1 MTNEIITLLSLRRL
15 PGRVTSEQAA
25 PLLGFAIH
33 DMPVLVRAKLL
44 KPLGN
49 PGQQAV
55 KYFAASDIEKCA
67 TDPDWLNRATKA
79 IYLYWGK
86 QNARRHT
93 RHDGVKAKV
102 QLIAA

>member
-55 KYFAASDIEKCA
+55 KYFAASDIE
-67 TDPDWLNRATKA
+67 
-79 IYLYWGK
+79 
-86 QNARRHT
+86 RHT